1 MPELTI
7 DGHGTR
13 EVEAG
18 KRLVLAI
25 RDAGVEIGH
34 RCGGHAG
41 CTTCRVVFKEGE
53 PSKITQ
59 AEKDKLEEKGLND
72 VRLACQI
79 NVDTDMWVIPL
90 MTLSDQAWTDTGP
103 EPAAEIEPEPVWV
116 DR

>member
-7 DGHGTR
+7 DGHGTHT
-13 EVEAG
+13 VDAG

-34 RCGGHAG
+34 RCGGLAK
-41 CTTCRVVFKEGE
+41 CTTCRVMFKEGE

-59 AEKDKLEEKGLND
+59 AEKDKLEEKGLDD

-79 NVDTDMWVIPL
+79 SVDDAMWVIPL
-90 MTLSDQAWTDTGP
+90 MTLGDQPWSDTGP
-103 EPAAEIEPEPVWV
+103 EPAAEIEPEPVWLE
-116 DR
+116 R